1 MESVLLKK
9 LDWKLLVPELAMVLI
24 RSQLLSMDYDPETQE
39 YSFKKREV
47 GKKKQTCKV
56 TKATKTI
63 VIQNFHSRSNRKAIT
78 GPGQTRAEKPE
89 EDTCAAWSYFCCC
102 EVLRKA
108 FKKQECGRKDKH
120 SMQGVLQVYATQV
133 VIVRTVISTQI
144 TTRTRVIPS
153 PNRPQSQNAPTNKER
168 SPSHK
173 RQNSISSVDS
183 RIF

>member
-1 MESVLLKK
+1 MHRVTLAAIVVSAKMYDDNYAANEFYAAVGMVDLWELNKMESVLLKK

-89 EDTCAAWSYFCCC
+89 EDTCAAW
-102 EVLRKA
+102 
-108 FKKQECGRKDKH
+108 
-120 SMQGVLQVYATQV
+120 
-133 VIVRTVISTQI
+133 
-144 TTRTRVIPS
+144 
-153 PNRPQSQNAPTNKER
+153 
-168 SPSHK
+168 
-173 RQNSISSVDS
+173 
-183 RIF
+183 